1 MNASDN
7 THQSTYKKG
16 VSVEDGRRNRQDT
29 AVQIRKNK
37 RQESLAKRRNMRK
50 ENAEANS
57 SAGDGTAP
65 SSSKKSPVFGDL
77 PCTLE
82 NLPKFA
88 EAAKTTDNALVQ

>member
-1 MNASDN
+1 
-7 THQSTYKKG
+7 
-16 VSVEDGRRNRQDT
+16 
-29 AVQIRKNK
+29 
-37 RQESLAKRRNMRK
+37 MRK
-50 ENAEANS
+50 ENVEANS

-88 EAAKTTDNALVQ
+88 EAAKTTDNKIDDQLVEAVKKAFFD